1 MIVLALDTAQ
11 NACSVAVLDGDRVL
25 ASQTEPMQR
34 GHQER
39 LAPMAAEVMTQAGLA
54 FDQLDRIGV
63 TVGPGSFTGLR
74 VGLAFAKAMSLAL
87 DIPCIGVG
95 TLEALAA
102 GRTGFVVSAIDA
114 KRDQIYLQIFQDGVS
129 LMAPDG
135 VDLGTAAARLTELW
149 SGGATTIVGTGAPL
163 LDGVIAGA
171 RVDAQ
176 DSPDIVALA
185 RLVQRKP
192 ALAARPQP
200 LYLRAPDAKTIA
212 ERAQAKADAQA

>member
-25 ASQTEPMQR
+25 ASSSQPMQR

-39 LAPMAAEVMTQAGLA
+39 LAPMTAEVMQAAGVG
-54 FDQLDRIGV
+54 FERLDRIGV

-74 VGLAFAKAMSLAL
+74 VGLAFAKAMALAL
-87 DIPCIGVG
+87 DIPCVGVG

-102 GRTGFVVSAIDA
+102 AEMGLVVAAIDA
-114 KRDQIYLQIFQDGVS
+114 KRDQIYLQIFQDGQAVS
-129 LMAPDG
+129 AAEG
-135 VDLGTAAARLTELW
+135 VDLDAARARVTRAW
-149 SGGATTIVGTGAPL
+149 SGGAVRMIGSGAHL

-171 RVDAQ
+171 EIAAPDA
-176 DSPDIVALA
+176 PDVNALA
-185 RLVQRKP
+185 RLVQSKP
-192 ALAARPQP
+192 APTARPQP

-212 ERAQAKADAQA
+212 ERAQARA

>member
-1 MIVLALDTAQ
+1 MVLALDTAQ

-25 ASQTEPMQR
+25 ASLTEPMQR

-39 LAPMAAEVMTQAGLA
+39 LAPMAEQVMAQAGVG

-74 VGLAFAKAMSLAL
+74 VGLAFAKSMSLAL
-87 DIPCIGVG
+87 DIPCSGVG

-102 GRTGFVVSAIDA
+102 GESGFVVSAIDA

-135 VDLGTAAARLTELW
+135 LDLGTAAARLTELW
-149 SGGATTIVGTGAPL
+149 SGGAAKIVGTGAPL
-163 LDGVIAGA
+163 LDGVLTDA
-171 RVDAQ
+171 RIDAR
-176 DSPDIVALA
+176 DFPDIIALA
-185 RLVQRKP
+185 RLIQRKP
-192 ALAARPQP
+192 ALTARPQP